1 MKTLI
6 SGHSQI
12 LKDIAGYSTSAVL
25 GQALGL
31 ISGFVVAR
39 LLGPSNFGVWNAVSL
54 VLAYGAYSEAGILS
68 AMGRDLPFYL
78 GQGDFHKA
86 QELENAGVV
95 ITLAGGGVVALV
107 VLGLSFWP
115 GCSSLMALGLRGM
128 AMVLVLQ
135 QAYTYHRTVLRSY
148 NEFGALSRQQVL
160 LAVLNA
166 TLAIALVA
174 GLGFAGRVAAA
185 ILAQAAILFYAV
197 RLRPWKAI
205 SIPNWQVGWHL
216 ARVGLP
222 ILISGFIL
230 SLLAT
235 VDRLIVITFLGET
248 QLGYF
253 GLALI
258 LASIVSLIPTMASQV
273 LYPRITYRY
282 GETNKDIHALRPFVL
297 IPPIVFSCL
306 LPLLIG
312 PLYLA
317 LPLMIKTFLPAYVPG
332 IGAMRILL
340 LGIFFF
346 SILGL
351 TDYLLVVIG
360 KLKQLMLFG
369 CLALTLDIV
378 LDLVFIRLG
387 FGIEGIALGGTLI
400 TYFCYAC
407 VIIGYAL
414 SHYTRQLG
422 DWVRYFSK
430 LFWPYAYMV
439 GLLFLLERWGNLPGA
454 SGITGDV
461 LTVGLQMVLF
471 GLGCLPLVYAAS
483 RELKLEWSLAQLVRL
498 KGAL

>member
-6 SGHSQI
+6 SGHFQI
-12 LKDIAGYSTSAVL
+12 LKDAAGYSMSTVVA
-25 GQALGL
+25 QAFGL

-39 LLGPSNFGVWNAVSL
+39 LLGPFNFGVWNAASL
-54 VLAYGAYSEAGILS
+54 VLAYGAYSESGIVS

-78 GQGDFHKA
+78 GRGDFHKA
-86 QELENAGVV
+86 HKLENMALFT
-95 ITLAGGGVVALV
+95 TLAGSGVASLI

-115 GCSSLMALGLRGM
+115 GCSSLMVLGLRGM
-128 AMVLVLQ
+128 AVVLVLQ

-174 GLGFAGRVAAA
+174 GLGFVGRVAAA

-205 SIPNWQVGWHL
+205 SMPNWQVGWHL

-222 ILISGFIL
+222 ILISGFVL

-253 GLALI
+253 GLALT

-282 GETNKDIHALRPFVL
+282 GETNKDIQALRPFVL
-297 IPPIVFSCL
+297 IPPLVLSCL

-317 LPLMIKTFLPAYVPG
+317 LPLIIKIFLPAYVPG
-332 IGAMRILL
+332 IGATRILL

-360 KLKQLMLFG
+360 KLKQYILFA
-369 CLALTLDIV
+369 CLALILDIV

-414 SHYTRQLG
+414 SHYTHRLG
-422 DWVRYFSK
+422 DWIRYFAR
-430 LFWPYAYMV
+430 LLWPYVYMV
-439 GLLFLLERWGNLPGA
+439 GLLFGVEGLGNLSGA
-454 SGITGDV
+454 SGTAGDV

-471 GLGCLPLVYAAS
+471 GLGCLPLVYMAS